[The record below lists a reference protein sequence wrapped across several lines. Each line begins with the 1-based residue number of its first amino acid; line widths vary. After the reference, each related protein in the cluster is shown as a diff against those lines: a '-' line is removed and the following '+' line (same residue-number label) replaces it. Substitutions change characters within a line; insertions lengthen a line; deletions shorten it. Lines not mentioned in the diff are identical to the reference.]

1 MATKEQPT
9 IQDLVEPTIQDV
21 VDTGM
26 PFDRIRDVVN
36 GIAKGIRYRLDH
48 ERGEKKFNDDVR
60 TSLARI
66 ADALDYLV
74 ALSKGEKQ

>member
-1 MATKEQPT
+1 VDK
-9 IQDLVEPTIQDV
+9 EPTIQDI

-26 PFDRIRDVVN
+26 PPERIREVVN
-36 GIAKGIRYRLDH
+36 GIATGIRARIDPKRPRGDVVYRADIA
-48 ERGEKKFNDDVR
+48 

-74 ALSKGEKQ
+74 ALSKMKEDNNER